1 MKLGEGPEPTRWPTT
16 PVAPADASFFVALLH
31 TQWVLLAKRLGPV
44 AVSGLLLFVAC
55 DAIDASAA
63 QQEAE
68 KKQGVI
74 KPQHLPPSDPG
85 PSPW

>member
-1 MKLGEGPEPTRWPTT
+1 MH
-16 PVAPADASFFVALLH
+16 A
-31 TQWVLLAKRLGPV
+31 QWLQLAQRMGPV
-44 AVSGLLLFVAC
+44 AISGLLLFVAC

-68 KKQGVI
+68 KKQGIVEP
-74 KPQHLPPSDPG
+74 KHLPPSDPG